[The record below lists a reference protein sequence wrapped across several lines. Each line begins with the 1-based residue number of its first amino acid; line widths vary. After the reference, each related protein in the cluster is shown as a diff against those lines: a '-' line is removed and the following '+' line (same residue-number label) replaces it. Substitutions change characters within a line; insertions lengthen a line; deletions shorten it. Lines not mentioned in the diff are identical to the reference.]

1 MQADFAFQYISYV
14 ANVTFGTPPQHFL
27 TYFETW
33 GNGCWL
39 ESVDDSDCELYTNQS
54 LCGGYGGF
62 NETASTTVKKLD
74 ERFAYNDSGVMTEG
88 DFVTDVLTI
97 GGVTL
102 STMKMGIITN
112 RIITASTNELSDQLR
127 INC

>member
-14 ANVTFGTPPQHFL
+14 ANVTFGTPPQQFL